1 MIKIMLDS
9 SSDALHTHPYDY
21 YIPLTVD
28 IAGRCYKDGVDLKAQ
43 KFYKLL
49 SSTKEFP
56 KTSQPSPEDYV
67 PYFEE
72 AKQNGDELIYLCVSS
87 ALSGTFQSANIAKEM
102 VDYDGIYIVDTR
114 TVTHLIG
121 ALARYADRLR
131 SEGLSAGEIV
141 EKIHRVREKQVV
153 YAGLHT
159 LEYLYKGGRLS
170 RTSAAVGSI
179 ANIKP
184 IVTINTDGKVDSF
197 AKAIGVKRA
206 IATIVK
212 NTQNDEI
219 DYDFPVWSICTVDNE
234 NCEALEAALSDAGVN
249 ISGRM
254 QVGPTIGAHVG
265 PGVYGITYVRK

>member
-9 SSDALHTHPYDY
+9 SSDALNTHPYDY

-49 SSTKEFP
+49 TSSKEFP
-56 KTSQPSPEDYV
+56 KTSQPSPEDYI

-72 AKQNGDELIYLCVSS
+72 VKQSGDDLIYITVSS
-87 ALSGTFQSANIAKEM
+87 ALSGTYQSGNIAKEM
-102 VDYDGIYIVDTR
+102 VDYDRIYIIDSKS
-114 TVTHLIG
+114 VTHLIG
-121 ALARYADRLR
+121 LLARYADKLR
-131 SEGLSAGEIV
+131 SEGFSAAEIV
-141 EKIHRVREKQVV
+141 DKLQAVREKQVV
-153 YAGLHT
+153 YAGLQT
-159 LEYLYKGGRLS
+159 LEYLYRGGRLS

-184 IVTINTDGKVDSF
+184 IVTVNADGKVDSF

-212 NTQNDEI
+212 NVQNDEI
-219 DYDFPVWSICTVDNE
+219 DPDFPVWSICTVENE
-234 NCEALEAALSDAGVN
+234 NCEALEAALSDAGVSIAN
-249 ISGRM
+249 RM

-265 PGVYGITYVRK
+265 PGVYGVMYVKK

>member
-49 SSTKEFP
+49 TSTKEFP

-72 AKQNGDELIYLCVSS
+72 AKQNGDEVIFLCVSS

-102 VDYDGIYIVDTR
+102 VEYEGIYIVDTK

-121 ALARYADRLR
+121 ALARYADGLR
-131 SEGLSAGEIV
+131 SEGLSAAEIV
-141 EKIHRVREKQVV
+141 EKLLSVRERQVV

-184 IVTINTDGKVDSF
+184 IVTISGEGKVDSC

-212 NTQNDEI
+212 NLQNDEI
-219 DYDFPVWSICTVDNE
+219 DPDFPVWSICTVDNE
-234 NCEALEAALSDAGVN
+234 NCEALEAALADAGVTV
-249 ISGRM
+249 SGRM

>member
-28 IAGRCYKDGVDLKAQ
+28 IDGRCYKDGVDLKAQ

-49 SSTKEFP
+49 TAAKEFP
-56 KTSQPSPEDYV
+56 KTSQPSPDDYV

-72 AKQNGDELIYLCVSS
+72 AKQNGDEVIYLCVSS

-102 VDYDGIYIVDTR
+102 VEYDGIYIVDTK

-121 ALARYADRLR
+121 ALARYADKLR
-131 SEGLSAGEIV
+131 SEGLSAAEIV
-141 EKIHRVREKQVV
+141 EKVQSVREKQVV
-153 YAGLHT
+153 YAGLQT

-184 IVTINTDGKVDSF
+184 IITINTEGKVDSF

-212 NTQNDEI
+212 NMQNDEI
-219 DYDFPVWSICTVDNE
+219 DTNFPVWSICTVENE
-234 NCEALEAALSDAGVN
+234 NCEMLESTLSDIGVKV
-249 ISGRM
+249 SGRM
-254 QVGPTIGAHVG
+254 QIGPTIGAHVG
-265 PGVYGITYVRK
+265 PGVYGVIYVKK

>member
-1 MIKIMLDS
+1 VIKIMLDS
-9 SSDALHTHPYDY
+9 SSDALNTHPYDH

-43 KFYKLL
+43 RFYKLL
-49 SSTKEFP
+49 TTTKEFP
-56 KTSQPSPEDYV
+56 KTSQPSPDDYV

-72 AKQNGDELIYLCVSS
+72 AKQNGDDVIYLCVSS

-102 VDYDGIYIVDTR
+102 VEYDNIYIVDTK

-121 ALARYADRLR
+121 ALARYADKLR
-131 SEGLSAGEIV
+131 SEGLSAAEIV
-141 EKIHRVREKQVV
+141 EKVQSVREKQVV
-153 YAGLHT
+153 YAGLQT

-184 IVTINTDGKVDSF
+184 IVTINTEGRVDSF

-212 NTQNDEI
+212 NMQNDEI
-219 DYDFPVWSICTVDNE
+219 DPDFPVWSICTVDNE
-234 NCEALEAALSDAGVN
+234 NCEALEAALSDAGVTV
-249 ISGRM
+249 SGRM

-265 PGVYGITYVRK
+265 PGVYGVMYAKK